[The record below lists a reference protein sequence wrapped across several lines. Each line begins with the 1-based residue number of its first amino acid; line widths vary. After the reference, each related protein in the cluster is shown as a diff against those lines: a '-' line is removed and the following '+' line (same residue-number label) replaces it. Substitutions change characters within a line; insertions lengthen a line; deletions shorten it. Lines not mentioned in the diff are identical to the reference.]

1 MNELTVSPVTNQAY
15 FGPAFYVPKATFVPK
30 GEATIEHRRGAQ
42 AIPQLTI
49 EEQWFNTLGVEIS
62 IIQSGNKHIVLKP
75 NCPST
80 HQPRGVIIK
89 RTYRWEGAYVDFN
102 VSNLSFVDKNSSRPN
117 HVFDRMVHDR
127 ENNAGGAQRGLMGT
141 VTLFISESDLA
152 NHRYSMYVEELSAVI
167 AKSSIAER
175 LLHPASSTAL
185 IKSQIDNAPKSLVF
199 KIFANDPQG
208 ERSKRY
214 VNLNGHVIQIP
225 VINEPTMAA
234 GIYQTVP
241 YDHATGEAYKETF
254 EPFDTADEIFN
265 LYKTREAAEDHFGHA
280 KLAAEKELIKVKAD
294 AEEARTKRDEEFKER
309 EKELTLAHAQIVK
322 DMALEHTLKLNQIKE
337 NRLQRDD
344 MYDASSAHRK
354 NWSETFK
361 WLPALITG
369 IVTVVGVCIALLL

>member
-1 MNELTVSPVTNQAY
+1 MNELDITPAINQAY
-15 FGPAFYVPKATFVPK
+15 FGPAFHVPKASFVPK
-30 GEATIEHRRGAQ
+30 GESTIEQRRGAQ
-42 AIPQLTI
+42 AVPQLTI
-49 EEQWFNTLGVEIS
+49 EEQWINTLGVEIS

-75 NCPST
+75 NNPSRS
-80 HQPRGVIIK
+80 QQRGVIIK
-89 RTYRWEGAYVDFN
+89 RTYKWESTYVDFN
-102 VSNLSFVDKNSSRPN
+102 VSNLSFVDKKTDVPKE
-117 HVFDRMVHDR
+117 VFDQMVEDR
-127 ENNAGGAQRGLMGT
+127 ENNQYGPSRYLSGT
-141 VTLFISESDLA
+141 VTLFISEYDLA
-152 NHRYSMYVEELSAVI
+152 SHRYSIYVEELSAVI
-167 AKSSIAER
+167 AKTSIANR
-175 LLHPASSTAL
+175 LLHPASSSAL

-214 VNLNGHVIQIP
+214 VNLNGHVIEIP

-254 EPFDTADEIFN
+254 ESFDTADEAFN

-280 KLAAEKELIKVKAD
+280 KLAAEKELIRVKAE
-294 AEEARTKRDEEFKER
+294 AEEAKIKRDEEFKEK
-309 EKELTLAHAQIVK
+309 EKALTLAHQQVIK
-322 DMALEHTLKLNQIKE
+322 DMTLEHTRKLNQIKE

-344 MYDASSAHRK
+344 MYDSASTYRK

-361 WLPALITG
+361 WLPAVITG